1 LREWLE
7 ARDAAK
13 QEAANADREE
23 SPTVG
28 LDERQTPE
36 QSASPPGNADDGGA
50 GAS

>member
-13 QEAANADREE
+13 QKAANTDREQ

-28 LDERQTPE
+28 HDERQTPE
-36 QSASPPGNADDGGA
+36 QGAPTTGNADDGRA